1 MGERAKL
8 KWYDD
13 RVRVG
18 QRLRAAREAA
28 GLTQRD
34 LATTDCT
41 PAYIS
46 RIEKG
51 ERVPSL
57 QLMREF
63 AARLGVSDDYIAY
76 GSGGR
81 SRSGFTLAEARV
93 ALRLGELSE
102 ARRFA
107 DDALSA
113 ARSDTERALASA
125 FFGELA
131 LAEGDYR
138 AAVDTIE
145 RARLLDRDIEAR
157 EPNAADAL
165 GRAYARLAEH
175 ESALAVF
182 TRARDRAVGR
192 GDQIETV
199 RFGSLLAYA
208 LMDTGDFGAAERAL
222 ADVLRAVDGLDEP
235 ISRARALWAQ
245 SRLHALQHDTEA
257 AALYAERALEILEV
271 SDQDYYAALAHQL
284 LAHIE
289 LDRGNGK
296 RALELLASASPRI
309 AASGRRFEQARFEIE
324 RARALLA
331 IGRREDAAS
340 VAMAAAAAISG
351 DLTVDAGRCYLLV
364 ADVFRELGE
373 DARAR
378 ELYELAVQLLE
389 ASPTRYLVEAY
400 SKLAQLLEDDGDE
413 AGALAALKHAMGV
426 QRRVDRMLAP
436 RPG

>member
-1 MGERAKL
+1 MTQRVKL

-13 RVRVG
+13 RIRVG

-76 GSGGR
+76 GSAGR
-81 SRSGFTLAEARV
+81 PRSGFTLAEARV
-93 ALRLGELSE
+93 ALRLGELAE
-102 ARRFA
+102 ARRLA

-113 ARSDTERALASA
+113 ARSDADRALASA
-125 FFGELA
+125 FFGEIA
-131 LAEGDYR
+131 LAEGEYR
-138 AAVDTIE
+138 AAVDAIE
-145 RARLLDRDIEAR
+145 RARLLDPTVESR

-165 GRAYARLAEH
+165 GRAYARLAEYG
-175 ESALAVF
+175 SAIAVF
-182 TRARDRAVGR
+182 TRVRDRAAEQ
-192 GDQIETV
+192 GDPIEAI
-199 RFGSLLAYA
+199 RFGALLASA
-208 LMDTGDFGAAERAL
+208 LTDSGDFTGAERAL
-222 ADVLRAVDGLDEP
+222 AGVLQGVEGLDDP
-235 ISRARALWAQ
+235 LSRARALWAQ
-245 SRLHALQHDTEA
+245 SRLRAMQEDADA
-257 AALYAERALEILEV
+257 AAFYAERALEILEV

-289 LDRGNGK
+289 LDRGNGE
-296 RALELLASASPRI
+296 RALELLASASPLI
-309 AASGRRFEQARFEIE
+309 AATGRRFEQARFEIE
-324 RARALLA
+324 RARALLST
-331 IGRREDAAS
+331 GRREEAAS

-351 DLTVDAGRCYLLV
+351 DFTVDAGRCYLLI
-364 ADVFRELGE
+364 ADVFRELDD

-389 ASPTRYLVEAY
+389 AMPTRYLVEAY
-400 SKLAQLLEDDGDE
+400 SKLAQLLEDQGDE
-413 AGALAALKHAMGV
+413 AAALDALKHAMGV
-426 QRRVDRMLAP
+426 QRRVERLLAP
-436 RPG
+436 RRN

>member
-1 MGERAKL
+1 VGERAKL

-102 ARRFA
+102 ARRLA

-113 ARSDTERALASA
+113 ARSDSERALASA
-125 FFGELA
+125 FLGEIA
-131 LAEGDYR
+131 LADGDYR
-138 AAVDTIE
+138 TAVATIE
-145 RARLLDRDIEAR
+145 RARLLDRNIESR

-182 TRARDRAVGR
+182 GRARDGALER
-192 GDQIETV
+192 GDQIEAV

-208 LMDTGDFGAAERAL
+208 FMDTGDFRAAEQAL
-222 ADVLRAVDGLDEP
+222 VDVLRAVDGLDEP

-245 SRLHALQHDTEA
+245 SRFRALQNDTEA

-289 LDRGNGK
+289 LDRGNGD

-331 IGRREDAAS
+331 TGRREEAAS
-340 VAMAAAAAISG
+340 VAMTAAAAIAG

-373 DARAR
+373 DTRAR

-400 SKLAQLLEDDGDE
+400 SKLAQLLEDEGDE

-426 QRRVDRMLAP
+426 QRRVERMLAP
-436 RPG
+436 RRG

>member
-1 MGERAKL
+1 VGERAKL

-18 QRLRAAREAA
+18 QRLRAARESA

-76 GSGGR
+76 GAAAR
-81 SRSGFTLAEARV
+81 ARSGFTLAEARV

-102 ARRFA
+102 ARRLA
-107 DDALSA
+107 NATLSA
-113 ARSDTERALASA
+113 ARSDSERALVSA
-125 FFGELA
+125 CFGEIA

-145 RARLLDRDIEAR
+145 RARLLDPDIESR
-157 EPNAADAL
+157 EPSAADAL

-182 TRARDRAVGR
+182 ARSRDRALER
-192 GDQIETV
+192 GDQIERV

-208 LMDTGDFGAAERAL
+208 LMDTGDFGAAEQAL

-235 ISRARALWAQ
+235 VSRARALWAQ
-245 SRLHALQHDTEA
+245 SRLRAVQNDTEA
-257 AALYAERALEILEV
+257 AALYAERALEILRV

-289 LDRGNGK
+289 LDRGNGE

-331 IGRREDAAS
+331 TGRREEAAS

-364 ADVFRELGE
+364 ADVFRDLRE
-373 DARAR
+373 DTRAR

-400 SKLAQLLEDDGDE
+400 SKLAQLLEDEGDE
-413 AGALAALKHAMGV
+413 AGALAALKRAMGV
-426 QRRVDRMLAP
+426 QRRVERMLAP